1 MRKRYIV
8 LLIALTILIIFV
20 GIGLSI
26 NILNFKK
33 MIIHG
38 VYNSTD
44 IPQKEIYIP
53 ESEIEQNEEITAE
66 KPTDNNEANENKPIE
81 EIPENT
87 KTPLS
92 NDVIEELHS
101 IIDEELYVLWNK
113 NTINEITNHEKL
125 QVALEK
131 YASINGYRHYS
142 YITSFSAKA
151 LEDAFKKTSIGYLPL
166 NHENIKPFVK
176 LSTTAGEAFIY
187 DYNTKMYNAANFG
200 SDTSDLEDAYDSL
213 VEDVAGGYFSS
224 ALERFE
230 ELWQDGI
237 PINQTYI
244 ETIEHNTWLR
254 NDITPYEIYLKTLY
268 EFFREEINSDKDE
281 LVKNML
287 PPGYMRL
294 QYQIDAVV
302 QAKKTLQAY
311 NGVFIADVVG
321 LGKTYICA
329 MLAKNLAKGKKLI
342 ICPPVLVN
350 YWEEVLLEFDIA
362 AKVVSLGK
370 LDRKLSIKEPVLS
383 ATSSFSN
390 FATCA
395 L

>member
-26 NILNFKK
+26 SILNFKK

-53 ESEIEQNEEITAE
+53 ESEIEQNEEITEE

-151 LEDAFKKTSIGYLPL
+151 LEDAFKKTSIGYLLL

-200 SDTSDLEDAYDSL
+200 SDTSIIAPYREFLVDAYYENGKYIISYKYVWAQYPD
-213 VEDVAGGYFSS
+213 AGVIINLYLSYDDTYNHEN
-224 ALERFE
+224 AIYYYDENL
-230 ELWQDGI
+230 I
-237 PINQTYI
+237 PPEMLDEIEAGKDIYI
-244 ETIEHNTWLR
+244 EN
-254 NDITPYEIYLKTLY
+254 N
-268 EFFREEINSDKDE
+268 KDFI
-281 LVKNML
+281 
-287 PPGYMRL
+287 L
-294 QYQIDAVV
+294 QNA
-302 QAKKTLQAY
+302 TAY
-311 NGVFIADVVG
+311 N
-321 LGKTYICA
+321 YIFE
-329 MLAKNLAKGKKLI
+329 NNNDEYI
-342 ICPPVLVN
+342 LVDF
-350 YWEEVLLEFDIA
+350 Y
-362 AKVVSLGK
+362 KS
-370 LDRKLSIKEPVLS
+370 
-383 ATSSFSN
+383 
-390 FATCA
+390 
-395 L
+395 